1 MQHRAPWV
9 HNGDTWGI
17 PGGARDSHE
26 TPIEAAIR
34 EAHEE
39 VGIKGDLLT
48 AGEIFTDDH
57 GQWAYHTV
65 IARAHDELVAQAGND
80 ESREVAWIE
89 IDQVANISLHPSFA
103 NTWPQLLARLKISSW
118 I

>member
-1 MQHRAPWV
+1 MQQRAPWV

-26 TPIEAAIR
+26 SAVQAAIR

-39 VGIKGDLLT
+39 IGIFEKDLT
-48 AGEIFTDDH
+48 TSEVFIDDH
-57 GQWAYHTV
+57 GVWSYHTV
-65 IARAHDELVAQAGND
+65 IAKAHPELVAYELND
-80 ESREVAWIE
+80 ESKEVEWIPVT
-89 IDQVANISLHPSFA
+89 QVADKKLHPSFA
-103 NTWPQLLARLKISSW
+103 NTWPQVLEKIQC